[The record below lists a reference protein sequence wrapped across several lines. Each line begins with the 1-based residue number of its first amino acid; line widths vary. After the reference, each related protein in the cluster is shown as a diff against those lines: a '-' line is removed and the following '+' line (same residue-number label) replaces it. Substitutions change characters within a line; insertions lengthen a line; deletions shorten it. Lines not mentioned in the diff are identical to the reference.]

1 VDAAQLQP
9 GIGEPAL
16 QIRDRRRTVVV
27 EMRPRRVDLDAVE
40 AVRGDLEQMIP
51 AQPLSVVEV
60 RRDPELAF
68 THKPNSL
75 CYSRDFL

>member
-1 VDAAQLQP
+1 VVIEVRP
-9 GIGEPAL
+9 GREH
-16 QIRDRRRTVVV
+16 
-27 EMRPRRVDLDAVE
+27 LDPLE

-51 AQPLSVVEV
+51 AQALRMVEV

-75 CYSRDFL
+75 CYSRAFL